1 MGVSFHLFCRMP
13 LKYIGSAKYCR
24 SATSFGFE
32 ATFGD
37 YHWHSLQGAI
47 KIPIADGKLALRVA
61 GEVVQR
67 DGYQRDI
74 GVGAAACPARGYE
87 MVTNHSRGQS

>member
-1 MGVSFHLFCRMP
+1 VIATASSPENAEGLWSLGVDHADRLPEGIRMGMSFHLFCRMP

-37 YHWHSLQGAI
+37 YNWHGLQGAI
-47 KIPIADGKLALRVA
+47 NIPIVDG
-61 GEVVQR
+61 
-67 DGYQRDI
+67 
-74 GVGAAACPARGYE
+74 
-87 MVTNHSRGQS
+87 

>member
-1 MGVSFHLFCRMP
+1 MGMSFHLFCRMP

-37 YHWHSLQGAI
+37 YNWHGLQGAI
-47 KIPIADGKLALRVA
+47 NIPIVDGKLASGCTPVNPRA
-61 GEVVQR
+61 VVGGSLKSLSAQR
-67 DGYQRDI
+67 EL
-74 GVGAAACPARGYE
+74 AP
-87 MVTNHSRGQS
+87 